1 MPYPLWTDPE
11 IVYGTDLNTLTS
23 QGIARFT
30 SAAER
35 ASYIPSPAEGQVTYV
50 TGRGFEE
57 FKTGQWVQFSPGPR
71 LLGGKEYPGTFF
83 LVDSV
88 AGTETYGQMETGA
101 LNLSGGK
108 RYAVEGMVAV
118 SSTVAYDTAY
128 ITVREDDGSTHLT
141 GQQISYTLAPLTV
154 ANAVFTVPFKFE
166 FTCTEDMARTYV
178 LNAKRQAGTGLITV
192 WRRDNT
198 YETSVPR
205 IQVSEIGQS
214 SVIAV
219 A

>member
-11 IVYGTDLNTLTS
+11 IVYGTDLNVLTS

-35 ASYIPSPAEGQVTYV
+35 AANIPVPAEGQVTYV

-57 FKTGQWVQFSPGPR
+57 FKNGEWVQFSPGPR
-71 LLGGKEYPGTFF
+71 LLGGKEYPGTFYT
-83 LVDSV
+83 VENI
-88 AGTETYGQMETGA
+88 AGTETYAQMETGA
-101 LNLSGGK
+101 LNLIGGK

-118 SSTVAYDTAY
+118 SSTVANDTAY

-141 GQQISYTLAPLTV
+141 GQQISYTLSPQMLANTV
-154 ANAVFTVPFKFE
+154 YPVPFRFE
-166 FTCTEDMARTYV
+166 FTCTESVTRTYV
-178 LNAKRQAGTGLITV
+178 VNVKRQAGSGLITV
-192 WRRDNT
+192 WRRDNA

-205 IQVSEIGQS
+205 IQLSEIGAS
-214 SVIAV
+214 SLIAV